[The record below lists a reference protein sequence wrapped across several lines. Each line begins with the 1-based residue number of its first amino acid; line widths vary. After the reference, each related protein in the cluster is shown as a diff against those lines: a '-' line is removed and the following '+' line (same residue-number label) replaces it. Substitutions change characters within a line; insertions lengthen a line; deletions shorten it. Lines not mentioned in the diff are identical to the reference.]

1 MNIPLF
7 FQREAGKCFK
17 KEGILKKK
25 KIHQKYPYFFRFG
38 RYLKFGPLIYII
50 FLLLFFLQDSKIPW
64 LRHSVPPAQDLPSFL
79 PRKLHSVF
87 GPQQAGK
94 YFEIWGFILNS
105 MTLVGLTLP
114 SQYPPAGQHFSPPRI
129 FAPSPVYKDP

>member
-64 LRHSVPPAQDLPSFL
+64 LRHSVPPAQDLP
-79 PRKLHSVF
+79 PR
-87 GPQQAGK
+87 
-94 YFEIWGFILNS
+94 
-105 MTLVGLTLP
+105 
-114 SQYPPAGQHFSPPRI
+114 FSPENCIVFSAHSRRENI
-129 FAPSPVYKDP
+129 LKFGVLY

>member
-17 KEGILKKK
+17 KEGILKK

-50 FLLLFFLQDSKIPW
+50 FLLLFFLEDSKIPW
-64 LRHSVPPAQDLPSFL
+64 LHVVSPLRTTS
-79 PRKLHSVF
+79 PR
-87 GPQQAGK
+87 
-94 YFEIWGFILNS
+94 
-105 MTLVGLTLP
+105 
-114 SQYPPAGQHFSPPRI
+114 FSPENCIAFLIRSSRGNI
-129 FAPSPVYKDP
+129 LKFGTLY